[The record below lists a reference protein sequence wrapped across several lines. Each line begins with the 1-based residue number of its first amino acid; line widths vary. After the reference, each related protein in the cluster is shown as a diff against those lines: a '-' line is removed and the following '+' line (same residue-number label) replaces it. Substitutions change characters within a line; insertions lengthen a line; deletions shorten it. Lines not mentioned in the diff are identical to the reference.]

1 MTVPNILTLSRIL
14 LTPLLMWFLVNRKMN
29 QALVVFLVAGMTD
42 VLDGFIARL
51 FHQKSRFGAFLDPL
65 ADKFLLVS
73 SFLILG
79 RLGLIPLWLVLIVV
93 IRDLVI
99 VAGTIALYLF
109 RVQVEIR
116 PTSLGKLTTLTQ
128 LLTVLLALGS
138 SLFQVSPWDRL
149 VVGITAMLSIA
160 SGVQYV
166 RKGIDM
172 MQCQQPQR
180 ETNS

>member
-1 MTVPNILTLSRIL
+1 MTIPNILTLSRIL

-79 RLGLIPLWLVLIVV
+79 RLGLIPFWLVVIVV
-93 IRDLVI
+93 LRDVVI
-99 VAGTIALYLF
+99 VTGTIALYLF
-109 RVQVEIR
+109 RVQIEIR

-128 LLTVLLALGS
+128 LVTVLLALGS
-138 SLFQVSPWDRL
+138 SLFHVSPWDSL

-160 SGVQYV
+160 SGVHYV

-172 MQCQQPQR
+172 MHSQQPER
-180 ETNS
+180 GTLS